1 MTLLSRFTKDKKLGV
16 SQGRRAY
23 DLPLQQDAGA
33 HFLVAL
39 IALMTLLASLAL
51 AGYLLLDQTSQNWI
65 SGLENKAT
73 IEIPAEDK
81 DGKILTPKAL
91 QTQAETIQNDIKD
104 LGFVSSAVLLD
115 ASEVQNLIEPWL
127 GTNALT
133 SDIPLPALIS
143 VELTDSDSNHL
154 QTLQTTIT
162 STAQNAHLDTHD
174 SWLTDLLKITGT
186 LKLSAGFVTIIIT
199 LITIIAI
206 SGAILTRMELSRS
219 DVELLHLMGANDAY
233 ITRQFQRHAFI
244 LSLKGT
250 LIGIIVS
257 LCILLLL
264 STFTG
269 GDDQSILPTFT
280 LDTAITLK
288 FLTLAAAICALS
300 SLSARFTIL
309 RALSQMP

>member
-1 MTLLSRFTKDKKLGV
+1 MPLFKDKKLGV
-16 SQGRRAY
+16 SEGKRAY

-39 IALMTLLASLAL
+39 IALMTLLASLTL

-73 IEIPAEDK
+73 IEIPAED
-81 DGKILTPKAL
+81 DNEKIQNPETIAAL
-91 QTQAETIQNDIKD
+91 AETIQNDVKNLD
-104 LGFVSSAVLLD
+104 FVSSAVLLD

-127 GTNALT
+127 GANALT

-143 VELTDSDSNHL
+143 IELTDSNSNHL

-162 STAQNAHLDTHD
+162 KTAPNAHLDTHD
-174 SWLTDLLKITGT
+174 SWLSDLLKLTGT
-186 LKLSAGFVTIIIT
+186 FKFAAGLITLIIT
-199 LITIIAI
+199 IITIIAI
-206 SGAILTRMELSRS
+206 SGAILTRMEFSRK

-233 ITRQFQRHAFI
+233 ITRQFQRHGFI

-250 LIGIIVS
+250 IIGVLTSLLI
-257 LCILLLL
+257 LFLL
-264 STFTG
+264 SKFTG
-269 GDDQSILPTFT
+269 QTDGSIFPALT
-280 LDTAITLK
+280 LSTPMIVK
-288 FLTLAAAICALS
+288 FILLAAAICILS
-300 SLSARFTIL
+300 SLSARLTIL